1 MGSIADLEY
10 QSQGCPEWSEIEDRL
25 ENSLG
30 MSKVRSRRS
39 RGIPLKGGIEPLDSI
54 ERDQ

>member
-1 MGSIADLEY
+1 MPS
-10 QSQGCPEWSEIEDRL
+10 EWSEIEDRL

-39 RGIPLKGGIEPLDSI
+39 REIPPKGGIEPLDSI

>member
-1 MGSIADLEY
+1 MPS
-10 QSQGCPEWSEIEDRL
+10 EWSEIEDRL

-39 RGIPLKGGIEPLDSI
+39 RGIPPKGGIEPLDSI

>member
-1 MGSIADLEY
+1 MPS
-10 QSQGCPEWSEIEDRL
+10 EWSKIEARL

-30 MSKVRSRRS
+30 MSKVGSRRS

-54 ERDQ
+54 ERDR